1 MYGRFPTSQ
10 HLVIQNRHFLIDCG
24 EGTQMQLNKLSLSH
38 HKIDHIMISHLH
50 GDHYLGLM
58 GLLFTMHLTG
68 RVNPIHIYSFHGL
81 AEIITEHLRH
91 SRSDLNFRIH
101 FYNLTEGKTE
111 TIFEDDA
118 LTVETIVLSHKLR
131 CSGFIFR
138 EKPKQRRIDK
148 EKLIKGMLLQH
159 IAALKSGADVHDE
172 QGNLLYRNEDFTIPA
187 RKSISYAFCSD
198 TAFNPPMAE
207 QLKDIDLLYH
217 EATFMESEK
226 NKAIETFHSTAAD
239 AARMARLANVQR
251 LIIGHFSAR
260 YRELDGLLNEA
271 TAIFPSTELAI
282 ESATFDLTS

>member
-24 EGTQMQLNKLSLSH
+24 EGTQMQLSKLNLSH
-38 HKIDHIMISHLH
+38 HKIDHIFISHLH

-58 GLLFTMHLTG
+58 GLLFSMHLTG
-68 RVNPIHIYSFHGL
+68 RVNPIHLYSFHGL

-91 SRSDLNFRIH
+91 SRSDLNFMVH
-101 FYNLTEGKTE
+101 FHSLSEGKTE
-111 TIFEDDA
+111 TIFEDEA
-118 LTVETIVLSHKLR
+118 LTVETIVLSHKLK
-131 CSGFIFR
+131 CSGFLFR

-159 IAALKSGADVHDE
+159 IAALKTGSDVHDE
-172 QGNLLYRNEDFTIPA
+172 NGNLLYRNEDFTISP

-207 QLKDIDLLYH
+207 QLKNIDLLYH

-226 NKAIETFHSTAAD
+226 SKAIETFHSTAAD
-239 AARMARLANVQR
+239 AARMARLANAQR

-260 YRELDGLLNEA
+260 YRELDALLSEA
-271 TAIFPSTELAI
+271 RVIFPSTELAI